1 VKTKC
6 KEALSFVVV
15 VGLVVVVVVVVV
27 VSTTKEAAP
36 KRLRFLLTHAFTYD
50 MLILSKI
57 L

>member
-15 VGLVVVVVVVVV
+15 VGLVVV

>member
-1 VKTKC
+1 
-6 KEALSFVVV
+6 
-15 VGLVVVVVVVVV
+15 VVV